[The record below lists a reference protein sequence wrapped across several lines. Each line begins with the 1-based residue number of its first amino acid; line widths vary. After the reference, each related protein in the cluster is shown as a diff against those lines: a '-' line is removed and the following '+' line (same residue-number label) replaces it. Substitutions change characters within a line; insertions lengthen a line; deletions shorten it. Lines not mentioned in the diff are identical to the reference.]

1 MGTIIGIDLG
11 TTFSAVAQLDEV
23 GRPVIVHN
31 SDGANITPSVVA
43 FEGATKT
50 YVGEVARKQLEEPNV
65 VGRFKRDMGTD
76 KVYPTDH
83 GSFTPRQLSALVLK
97 KLKEDTEKKTGPIS
111 EAVVTIPANFSNEA
125 REDTIAA
132 AKDAGLNVKYIINE
146 PTAAAMYFAQTS
158 GEELSGVYAVFDLGG
173 GTFDVT
179 IMRISGKD
187 IEVLATEG
195 VAKLGGDDFDR
206 KIRELVSRK
215 YGASVSG
222 SLSAKDFMLN
232 EAEDVKRTLSSR
244 TETPTRTFGSAGR
257 ADVQISRSEFEEA
270 ISTYIAQMEMLCE
283 NAIEEAGV
291 SISDIKQV
299 ILAGGSTRIPAVQQ
313 CVERVFGRKPITFG
327 NPDEVVALGAALYA
341 GMRADPGN
349 LNPLQRNAVAGVK
362 VAEITSKYYGT
373 ISLGY
378 NESKQTHELTNSIVI
393 EKNAK
398 IPCSVTKTYYTVSEG
413 QTAVSCRVTEGNSP
427 ESDPRFVKVIWEGE
441 LGPLPSG
448 REAQKPVEVT
458 FAYTMNQTMRCSFLD
473 VESGKSAVVELAPN
487 TEEKDGFDI
496 DRFVV
501 E

>member
-1 MGTIIGIDLG
+1 MGTIVGIDLG

-31 SDGANITPSVVA
+31 SLGSNITPSVIT
-43 FEGATKT
+43 FATGTKIDI
-50 YVGEVARKQLEEPNV
+50 GERARKQKGEPNTV
-65 VGRFKRDMGTD
+65 HRFKREMGTETL
-76 KVYPTDH
+76 YSTDS
-83 GSFTPRQLSALVLK
+83 GSYTPRQLSTLVLK
-97 KLKEDTEKKTGPIS
+97 KLKEETEKKTGPIS

-125 REDTIAA
+125 REDTLAA
-132 AKDAGLNVKYIINE
+132 AKAAGLNVKYIINE
-146 PTAAAMYFAQTS
+146 PTAAAMYFAQKS
-158 GEELSGVYAVFDLGG
+158 GDELHGVYAVFDLGG

-179 IMRISGKD
+179 LMRISGKD

-195 VAKLGGDDFDR
+195 VARLGGDDFDE
-206 KIRELVSRK
+206 KIQEIVARK
-215 YGASVSG
+215 YATSSG
-222 SLSAKDFMLN
+222 GQLAEKDFTLN
-232 EAEDVKRTLSSR
+232 DAEDLKRDLSTG
-244 TETPTRTFGSAGR
+244 TERNARAYGSAGR
-257 ADVQISRSEFEEA
+257 SEIPISRAEFEES

-283 NAIEEAGV
+283 NALEEAGV

-313 CVERVFGRKPITFG
+313 SVERVFGRKPITFG

-378 NESKQTHELTNSIVI
+378 NESKQTHEPKNSIVI

-398 IPCSVTKTYYTVSEG
+398 IPCSVTKTFYTVGEG
-413 QTAVSCRVTEGNSP
+413 QTTVNCRVTEGNSP